1 MMIYPYINP
10 VNYGENCNTWYNYLI
25 NWLTD
30 SMEHSP
36 SEKANSP
43 SDSEEISYTLM
54 EPEYSLP
61 YSQQPTTFSCPETV
75 KPSAQTPNL
84 FPRYII
90 FPSIPRSSELS
101 FSIRSPNQNPVG
113 ASPLPPIRATC
124 PAHLILLD
132 FTTRT
137 ILGESTDH

>member
-1 MMIYPYINP
+1 
-10 VNYGENCNTWYNYLI
+10 
-25 NWLTD
+25 
-30 SMEHSP
+30 MEHSP

-75 KPSAQTPNL
+75 KPSAQIPNL

-113 ASPLPPIRATC
+113 ASPLPPYALHAQPISFFSILPPEQYWVRVQIIKL
-124 PAHLILLD
+124 LIM
-132 FTTRT
+132 
-137 ILGESTDH
+137 